1 MFEAMLMPRHNMH
14 VPLPT
19 DIHARLKAEAK
30 RSGQPTTALVREAI
44 EAWLAEREKEALH
57 DAIAGY
63 ARAAAGTAA
72 DLDPELENAAVEHL
86 LEGDGGDV

>member
-1 MFEAMLMPRHNMH
+1 MLVPRHNLH

-30 RSGQPTTALVREAI
+30 RSRQPTTALVREAI

-57 DAIAGY
+57 DAIANY
-63 ARAAAGTAA
+63 ARAAAGTPA
-72 DLDPELENAAVEHL
+72 DLDPELESAAVDHL
-86 LEGDGGDV
+86 LDIERGDS